1 MMRFILTD
9 LFKLILKNQTSV
21 PVVTAPKDVNHPA
34 RKVVMHI
41 FGRLTDDAY
50 HA

>member
-9 LFKLILKNQTSV
+9 LFKLILKNQTDV
-21 PVVTAPKDVNHPA
+21 PVVTVRDDVNHPA

-41 FGRLTDDAY
+41 FGRLTDDAR
-50 HA
+50 HS